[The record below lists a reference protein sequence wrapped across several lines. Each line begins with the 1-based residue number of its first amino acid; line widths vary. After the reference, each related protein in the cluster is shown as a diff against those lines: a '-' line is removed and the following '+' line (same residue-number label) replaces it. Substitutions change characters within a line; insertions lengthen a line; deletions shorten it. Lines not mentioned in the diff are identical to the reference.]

1 MSDLTETKHLGE
13 GYDQPNEAVKETV
26 DHAEEHVEHEGD
38 EHGEHWSD
46 LSFIKLAIALAV
58 VTALEVA
65 MSYTID
71 FWGPLFI
78 PVLLLLMAVKFFAV
92 VLYFMHL
99 RFDNRLFSLMF
110 YMGLGLAVGVY
121 VFALFTFRFFDT

>member
-1 MSDLTETKHLGE
+1 MSTETQHAN
-13 GYDQPNEAVKETV
+13 DAHTADEA
-26 DHAEEHVEHEGD
+26 HD
-38 EHGEHWSD
+38 EHDGHWSD
-46 LSFIKLAIALAV
+46 LDFIKLAIALAV

-71 FWGPLFI
+71 FWGPFFI

-99 RFDNRLFSLMF
+99 KFDNRLFGLMF
-110 YMGLGLAVGVY
+110 YMGLVLAIGVY
-121 VFALFTFRFFDT
+121 VVALLTFQFFDP

>member
-1 MSDLTETKHLGE
+1 MSTDTAPTAETAEH
-13 GYDQPNEAVKETV
+13 DEAH
-26 DHAEEHVEHEGD
+26 D
-38 EHGEHWSD
+38 EHWSD
-46 LSFIKLAIALAV
+46 LSFVKLAIALAI

-71 FWGPLFI
+71 FWGVFFV

-99 RFDNRLFSLMF
+99 RFDNRLFGLMF
-110 YMGLGLAVGVY
+110 YMGLVLAIGVY
-121 VFALFTFRFFDT
+121 VVALLTFRYFD